1 MGEFI
6 IFPAHL
12 QHCVYPFRTEGDQE
26 RRSVS
31 FNADFIS
38 KDELDKQM
46 KYQEMIQQQAISE
59 AQQAQPKPMPGTP
72 EKLTINTAMP

>member
-1 MGEFI
+1 
-6 IFPAHL
+6 
-12 QHCVYPFRTEGDQE
+12 
-26 RRSVS
+26 
-31 FNADFIS
+31 
-38 KDELDKQM
+38 M